1 MHEKSLKNSFVVGES
16 GGDIPVGVK
25 NEYDETEVP
34 VYTQSKRTWRSI
46 FWSSK
51 FVRQFRGERLLIGIA
66 LDVPKDEARFLTKL
80 DLTLVSASA
89 LGVMC
94 RYLDQVNITNA
105 FSRFSLS
112 CKIGNRLKTQQIV
125 A

>member
-1 MHEKSLKNSFVVGES
+1 MSGRVSRPSRGQTNLRES
-16 GGDIPVGVK
+16 NV
-25 NEYDETEVP
+25 TL
-34 VYTQSKRTWRSI
+34 T
-46 FWSSK
+46 F
-51 FVRQFRGERLLIGIA
+51 IA

-80 DLTLVSASA
+80 DLTLISTAA

-105 FSRFSLS
+105 FSEY
-112 CKIGNRLKTQQIV
+112 T